1 MFIHS
6 HPPRPE
12 YKKILIL
19 FFQRRAFCCPP
30 QSQVLCALWKLLLI
44 RTQKV
49 PLLLNLMD
57 DLLVGMWD
65 CPSSPLRSK
74 KALFLEGGHA
84 VIEVFTTRQECDGT
98 ENVGDSDAW
107 PNRLLCTDCGVA
119 LWVAMPPFIV
129 LQLKGSLIT
138 ALRYCTVCSFW
149 SSKPQNKDHVSK
161 VPADTSAQLKM
172 LFDRSLTKYSQVYSH
187 RCPNPGSFHQTG
199 TTTWI
204 SETFFISGHWL
215 WCCSWGKQTEKASSL
230 FPNTFCSSADRGSS
244 LHCIMFMWDFQKYAT
259 LNHPFR
265 QRFITSAHIFKHN
278 ISFFFTIYSAKHPS
292 SEISY
297 VKNIIH

>member
-1 MFIHS
+1 MWRQHAISSSVWWSKTLVMSTPLFIHN

-12 YKKILIL
+12 HNKILIL

-65 CPSSPLRSK
+65 CPSSPLRLK

-107 PNRLLCTDCGVA
+107 LNRLLCTDCGVA
-119 LWVAMPPFIV
+119 LWVMMPPFVV

-138 ALRYCTVCSFW
+138 PLCYCTVCSFW
-149 SSKPQNKDHVSK
+149 SSKPQN
-161 VPADTSAQLKM
+161 
-172 LFDRSLTKYSQVYSH
+172 
-187 RCPNPGSFHQTG
+187 
-199 TTTWI
+199 
-204 SETFFISGHWL
+204 
-215 WCCSWGKQTEKASSL
+215 
-230 FPNTFCSSADRGSS
+230 
-244 LHCIMFMWDFQKYAT
+244 
-259 LNHPFR
+259 
-265 QRFITSAHIFKHN
+265 
-278 ISFFFTIYSAKHPS
+278 
-292 SEISY
+292 
-297 VKNIIH
+297 

>member
-204 SETFFISGHWL
+204 SETFSFLVTGYDVVH
-215 WCCSWGKQTEKASSL
+215 GGNKQKKPAVYFPILSALQQIGGPACTASCL
-230 FPNTFCSSADRGSS
+230 CGTFKNTPC
-244 LHCIMFMWDFQKYAT
+244 
-259 LNHPFR
+259 
-265 QRFITSAHIFKHN
+265 
-278 ISFFFTIYSAKHPS
+278 
-292 SEISY
+292 
-297 VKNIIH
+297 

>member
-1 MFIHS
+1 M
-6 HPPRPE
+6 
-12 YKKILIL
+12 
-19 FFQRRAFCCPP
+19 FQRRAFCCPP
-30 QSQVLCALWKLLLI
+30 QSQVLCALRKLLLI

-65 CPSSPLRSK
+65 CPSSPLWSK
-74 KALFLEGGHA
+74 KALLLEGGHA

-119 LWVAMPPFIV
+119 LWVVMPPFIV

-161 VPADTSAQLKM
+161 VPADPSAQLKM
-172 LFDRSLTKYSQVYSH
+172 LFDRSLTKYSQIYSH
-187 RCPNPGSFHQTG
+187 RCTSPNPGCFLTKLGRPLELAKLSNLWSLIMILFMG
-199 TTTWI
+199 
-204 SETFFISGHWL
+204 ETNRKSDQPQA
-215 WCCSWGKQTEKASSL
+215 CSL

-244 LHCIMFMWDFQKYAT
+244 LQCI
-259 LNHPFR
+259 R
-265 QRFITSAHIFKHN
+265 QFLCRTFKN
-278 ISFFFTIYSAKHPS
+278 TPR
-292 SEISY
+292 
-297 VKNIIH
+297 